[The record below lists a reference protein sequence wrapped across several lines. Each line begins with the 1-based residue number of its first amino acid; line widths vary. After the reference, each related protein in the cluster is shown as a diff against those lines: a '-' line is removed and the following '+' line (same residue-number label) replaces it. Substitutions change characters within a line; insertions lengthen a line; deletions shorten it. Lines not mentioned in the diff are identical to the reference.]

1 MNILPPSAR
10 ARREGLDG
18 VAGLFM
24 RDRARHQ
31 GAGAETPGRAQR
43 HTNLRPD
50 AFATRGAVPLAQ
62 AGASASIAI
71 PAPRRGT
78 APIQSP

>member
-1 MNILPPSAR
+1 MNILPPSTR

-43 HTNLRPD
+43 HTHLRPD
-50 AFATRGAVPLAQ
+50 AFATRGAAPLVQ
-62 AGASASIAI
+62 AGESGSIAI
-71 PAPRRGT
+71 PAPCRGT

>member
-1 MNILPPSAR
+1 MNILPPSTR
-10 ARREGLDG
+10 ARREGLDD

-43 HTNLRPD
+43 RTYLRPD
-50 AFATRGAVPLAQ
+50 AFVTRGAAPLVH
-62 AGASASIAI
+62 AGASASIAM
-71 PAPRRGT
+71 PAPRRAT